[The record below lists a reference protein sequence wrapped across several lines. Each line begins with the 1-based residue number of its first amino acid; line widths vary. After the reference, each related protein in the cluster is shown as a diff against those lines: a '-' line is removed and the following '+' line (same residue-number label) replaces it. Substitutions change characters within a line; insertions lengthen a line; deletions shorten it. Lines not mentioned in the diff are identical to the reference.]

1 MGALI
6 PASEWLDFYLL
17 SSLGKALARSCQ
29 RDSAARNV
37 AWSRWA
43 RLAGIA
49 SRRSAW
55 FPVGAFGWFWKLVRQ
70 SEHFELSFTLPG
82 ETELGNAE
90 EQPNEG

>member
-17 SSLGKALARSCQ
+17 SRFVAALARVLPEGLCGL
-29 RDSAARNV
+29 RCCRE
-37 AWSRWA
+37 
-43 RLAGIA
+43 
-49 SRRSAW
+49 
-55 FPVGAFGWFWKLVRQ
+55 PVGAFGWFWGRVRWR
-70 SEHFELSFTLPG
+70 ERFELSFTLPG